1 MPEVVQVIC
10 FAKKDSDGIQTD
22 ADVDP
27 LNIEEWKQKEEAK
40 LEHECEMLIPEMVI
54 GTSLDHE
61 SEIKLE
67 DDPIH
72 VEPEPIQLQP
82 DHLGPEHGPELMELE
97 PVPGPE
103 TELSIEPLPI
113 SIDPEQADQG
123 TEDETV
129 TDHGHVLIEP
139 ETVLVP
145 ETSVDL
151 EPDFEPDPGL
161 RNALELPVRIRL
173 SSTTTTTAK
182 LLPAA
187 NNKKR
192 KKLSQSKSGPPGKKN
207 RTKAPSK
214 SVRSQVDEAGDVG
227 AKPETAG
234 PQLRV
239 KMDELR
245 FFYCEGTRWG
255 SDFGW
260 ELIRPT
266 VFEIINCFARYS
278 TIEKA
283 KLSIEHYKMS
293 QGT

>member
-1 MPEVVQVIC
+1 MQSYTKDVVNKCDSNGEFEYQLHGGSKLYPEYAMRTNQETLYQLRTTLGNKASSNHS
-10 FAKKDSDGIQTD
+10 FT
-22 ADVDP
+22 
-27 LNIEEWKQKEEAK
+27 
-40 LEHECEMLIPEMVI
+40 
-54 GTSLDHE
+54 
-61 SEIKLE
+61 IK
-67 DDPIH
+67 PYAYKSTKMI
-72 VEPEPIQLQP
+72 
-82 DHLGPEHGPELMELE
+82 
-97 PVPGPE
+97 
-103 TELSIEPLPI
+103 I
-113 SIDPEQADQG
+113 SIDTEQADLG

-234 PQLRV
+234 PQIRV

-245 FFYCEGTRWG
+245 FFYCEGTR
-255 SDFGW
+255 
-260 ELIRPT
+260 
-266 VFEIINCFARYS
+266 
-278 TIEKA
+278 
-283 KLSIEHYKMS
+283 
-293 QGT
+293 